1 MYIKH
6 GQFVTTIVFKD
17 YRNNKMNSWTIS
29 EKRGGFEVYA
39 QVICMGDDLLVI
51 LSGGTIHI
59 GAIAMAQP
67 RPSLADPK
75 NISATSSVFTY
86 VGHKEDILIKSI
98 SEELSIQLNRKTV
111 VVAGIH
117 WDRLAPSDI
126 KAITGIC
133 SKLTR
138 RIAKEVSKE

>member
-6 GQFVTTIVFKD
+6 GQFVATIVFKD
-17 YRNNKMNSWTIS
+17 YRNNKMNSWMIS

-75 NISATSSVFTY
+75 KISATSSVFTY

-117 WDRLAPSDI
+117 WDKLALSEI
-126 KAITGIC
+126 KIITGIC
-133 SKLTR
+133 SRLTKS
-138 RIAKEVSKE
+138 IIKGVKEK